1 MVNIPERELKA
12 AHRHSMKNRQL
23 LASGGECGC
32 FHCLKTFA
40 ANEVTD
46 WPDDDLTALCTRRG
60 IDAVLS
66 SNIDSPDRAFLQRM
80 HDFRLEQTV
89 RLALTDELIGLQKPT
104 VGQQSFLNGGMVYRP
119 ANSG

>member
-1 MVNIPERELKA
+1 MVNISERELKA
-12 AHRHSMKNRQL
+12 AHRHSMNNRQL

-46 WPDDDLTALCTRRG
+46 WSDDDLTALCPRCG

-66 SNIDSPDRAFLQRM
+66 SNIDSIDRVFLQRM
-80 HDFRLEQTV
+80 HDFWFEQTV
-89 RLALTDELIGLQKPT
+89 RLALTDELAGLRKPT
-104 VGQQSFLNGGMVYRP
+104 AAR
-119 ANSG
+119 